1 MISPEEN
8 HTLRPNNDLLA
19 THCYEPARHPF
30 LKDPPRLYSLY
41 GISIALLKYRGE
53 TRTLRLDNEL
63 HSTKKQ
69 KEPSKAIIAGWFK
82 EHRSRLTSVD
92 NDASAVLSTLLPERR
107 TDRVYCIQATRLHS
121 IIGHALGLGYSR
133 VLELRRHETP
143 GSGGDLGDCVE
154 SILKS
159 TPNPSQEQELS
170 VEKID
175 AILGEIAAASRF
187 SSPKIRAS
195 RQDCGEKYAN
205 RALGSIYVKLI
216 VLDEYAVFSSYHVL
230 LPQLLKVR
238 DDLTITTAFLRHV
251 NQSAGDSDRV
261 VSVMKP
267 KLGIKVGRQPWF
279 KGRSIKNC
287 LDMIRGRPVCVEQ
300 KIDGEYCQIHVD
312 LSKGY
317 HCIQVFSKSGKDSTN
332 DRAALHSIKLKKECI
347 QGWGDVGDFAVIGA
361 SYEAA
366 AAKTCQIRNLKWTHF
381 YIGCLQN
388 RNQVKVGNE
397 QARFMVV
404 NIVELNETL
413 MKTFLAHYKPEAV
426 ALEEQ
431 DMYELELHGTAH
443 TKPPT
448 VVFADPVIFDVRCFS
463 FDKEPNSR
471 YWSMRFPM
479 VSKIHFDRS
488 YIDAITF
495 DDLQEA
501 AKTAI
506 EMPQQEDSQETRSWI
521 RALEK
526 TDPRGIAV
534 DAISQDS
541 TSSES
546 TVSPR
551 RIRAEERRREGN
563 GAVEEDLRFA
573 KPAYAKSPPALPTT
587 PTSSALVPESTPDQ
601 FVGTVHVDAGRPETA
616 KRRCN
621 PADHRRDPKR
631 HRTLDH
637 SSEFAI
643 PANSSQKHV
652 TGLPLKARKPLGQI
666 NPNALSESA
675 SGDVDTER
683 AYSLDKTPIARVKSV
698 GNASPLPKQPS
709 NMSPTASSSGR
720 LIDGAAKEGGSPRQT
735 EPRLPLED
743 RTATCTHVG
752 EKCIFANKSV
762 LLSPC
767 IATYAWVT
775 DTLLK
780 EHGITEFIVDPTS
793 WTRGKSSNSSG
804 PRTRGSPTKRSRRNR
819 VRKICLVESRR
830 QEATHAFLKELEEAN
845 LQMKNGNRE
854 WVAVYDWRVLEKAT
868 ELESGNRGVGNY
880 DPWRQ
885 FYVGLA

>member
-1 MISPEEN
+1 MPFPF
-8 HTLRPNNDLLA
+8 TYVCDLLQQ
-19 THCYEPARHPF
+19 
-30 LKDPPRLYSLY
+30 
-41 GISIALLKYRGE
+41 
-53 TRTLRLDNEL
+53 LDDEL

-69 KEPSKAIIAGWFK
+69 KAPNKAIIARWFK

-92 NDASAVLSTLLPERR
+92 NDASTVLSTLLPERR

-143 GSGGDLGDCVE
+143 GSGVDLGDCVE

-159 TPNPSQEQELS
+159 TPNPVQDQELS

-175 AILGEIAAASRF
+175 AVLAEIAAASRF

-195 RQDCGEKYAN
+195 RQYHGEKYAN
-205 RALGSIYVKLI
+205 RVLGSIYVRLSARDAKWLTRLI
-216 VLDEYAVFSSYHVL
+216 LKNYQPVVLDEYTVFSSYHVL

-251 NQSAGDSDRV
+251 NQSAGDYDRI

-279 KGRSIKNC
+279 KGRSVKNC
-287 LDMIRGRPVCVEQ
+287 LDMIRGRPVSVEQ
-300 KIDGEYCQIHVD
+300 KIDGEYCQIHID
-312 LSKGY
+312 LSKGH
-317 HCIQVFSKSGKDSTN
+317 HCIQIFSKSGKDSTN
-332 DRAALHSIKLKKECI
+332 DRAALHSKLSLQPSEVVMLKELRAYGHEHLMIIYYDALMVDNQSLLTHCQSERRKRLTDLVTCREGYAEIVQSQIIACSKPTAAAELREAFAKCITSREEGIVIKPDTPYFDFSTHQEPYACCNIKLKKEYI

-361 SYEAA
+361 GYEAA
-366 AAKTCQIRNLKWTHF
+366 AAKAYQIRNLKWTHF

-404 NIVELNETL
+404 NIVELTETM
-413 MKTFLAHYKPEAV
+413 MKTFLAHYNPEII

-431 DMYELELHGTAH
+431 DMYELELHGIVH

-448 VVFADPVIFDVRCFS
+448 VVFANPVVFDVRCFS

-471 YWSMRFPM
+471 YWSMRFPV

-506 EMPQQEDSQETRSWI
+506 EMPQQEDSQEMRNWI

-526 TDPRGIAV
+526 ADPRGIAV

-546 TVSPR
+546 TISPR
-551 RIRAEERRREGN
+551 RITAEEHRREGN
-563 GAVEEDLRFA
+563 GAVGEDLGLA
-573 KPAYAKSPPALPTT
+573 KPAYAKGPLALPTP
-587 PTSSALVPESTPDQ
+587 PTSSALGPESAP
-601 FVGTVHVDAGRPETA
+601 
-616 KRRCN
+616 
-621 PADHRRDPKR
+621 
-631 HRTLDH
+631 
-637 SSEFAI
+637 
-643 PANSSQKHV
+643 
-652 TGLPLKARKPLGQI
+652 
-666 NPNALSESA
+666 
-675 SGDVDTER
+675 
-683 AYSLDKTPIARVKSV
+683 
-698 GNASPLPKQPS
+698 
-709 NMSPTASSSGR
+709 
-720 LIDGAAKEGGSPRQT
+720 
-735 EPRLPLED
+735 
-743 RTATCTHVG
+743 
-752 EKCIFANKSV
+752 
-762 LLSPC
+762 
-767 IATYAWVT
+767 

-804 PRTRGSPTKRSRRNR
+804 PRTRGSPAKKSRPNR

-830 QEATHAFLKELEEAN
+830 QEATHAFLKKLEEAN
-845 LQMKNGNRE
+845 LKTKSGNRE

-868 ELESGNRGVGNY
+868 ELESGERGVGNY

-885 FYVGLA
+885 FYFGLA